1 MEEQMEDLLRV
12 GVITQTHGI
21 RGEVKVF
28 PTTDDPA
35 RFKSLKSCIIRA
47 RREDVPVTVTGAK
60 FFKQYVIVKFKEYDD
75 INQVLDFVK
84 CDLLVT
90 RENAVKC
97 EPGEYFICDLIGMNV
112 VTDEGTTLGKL
123 TEVYE
128 TGANNVY
135 EVTNEQGEQV
145 LIPVI
150 DQCILAHDFDTNT
163 IKVHLLPGLLDINK

>member
-1 MEEQMEDLLRV
+1 MEDLLRV

-35 RFKSLKSCIIRA
+35 RFKKLKDCIIKT
-47 RREDVPVTVTGAK
+47 RRGQVQVTVSQVK
-60 FFKQYVIVKFKEYDD
+60 FFKQYVILKFKEYDNIND
-75 INQVLDFVK
+75 ILDFVK

-90 RENAVKC
+90 RENAVEC
-97 EPGEYFICDLIGMNV
+97 EPGEYFICDLIGMDV
-112 VTDEGTTLGKL
+112 VTDEGKALGKL
-123 TEVYE
+123 TDVYE

-135 EVTNEQGEQV
+135 EVTTADNRQV

-150 DQCILAHDFDTNT
+150 DQCILAHDMEKRIIT
-163 IKVHLLPGLLDINK
+163 VHLLPGLLDI